1 MEGLLQWPT
10 DGEKPSGW
18 KRIPYTDN
26 RAGLT
31 PSRNA
36 EGGESM
42 AENEKKLIK
51 NLASLPESL
60 QEEFLSQI
68 QGAATAVKVL
78 SSTAAE
84 SGEAAEKGG

>member
-1 MEGLLQWPT
+1 
-10 DGEKPSGW
+10 
-18 KRIPYTDN
+18 
-26 RAGLT
+26 
-31 PSRNA
+31 
-36 EGGESM
+36 M